1 MCRPLFVL
9 GVLGL
14 LLAGCGS
21 GGEETAPETVTQ
33 TQTVTTVVT
42 NLPKPGET
50 VPAFELPAIEVPAGV
65 PTADEVN
72 AASFTA
78 IENIVANQKA
88 FAEKFLAAAKV

>member
-1 MCRPLFVL
+1 M
-9 GVLGL
+9 
-14 LLAGCGS
+14 ANY
-21 GGEETAPETVTQ
+21 TETVEQITDQ
-33 TQTVTTVVT
+33 YLTALTGVQDAVVQTVTTVVT

-50 VPAFELPAIEVPAGV
+50 VPAFELPAIDVPAGV

-78 IENIVANQKA
+78 IESIVANQKA

>member
-1 MCRPLFVL
+1 M
-9 GVLGL
+9 
-14 LLAGCGS
+14 ANY
-21 GGEETAPETVTQ
+21 TETVEQITDQ
-33 TQTVTTVVT
+33 YLTALTGVQDAVEQTVSTVVT

>member
-1 MCRPLFVL
+1 M
-9 GVLGL
+9 
-14 LLAGCGS
+14 ANY
-21 GGEETAPETVTQ
+21 TETVEQITDQ
-33 TQTVTTVVT
+33 YLTALTGVQDAVVQTVSTVVT